1 VRQQFTDKER
11 DGETGLDYFLARY
24 YSSAQGRFTSV
35 DPENAGADLEKP
47 QSWNG
52 YAHTLNN
59 PTTNTDPDGL
69 KVRICGT
76 DRQCTEGKTD
86 LSDEDF
92 YKYFRDAKG
101 IKLKDGNVYQNGN
114 LIGTYQRLSFDDLN
128 DFANGVIFGRGNTAG
143 LVQRLPIV
151 QKVVTVG
158 AAVDVGLIATVYV
171 GVELA
176 GASVRTLASMR

>member
-1 VRQQFTDKER
+1 VNY
-11 DGETGLDYFLARY
+11 LDR
-24 YSSAQGRFTSV
+24 
-35 DPENAGADLEKP
+35 P
-47 QSWNG
+47 QSNI
-52 YAHTLNN
+52 Y
-59 PTTNTDPDGL
+59 GL

-76 DRQCTEGKTD
+76 DGQCTEGKTD

-114 LIGTYQRLSFDDLN
+114 LIGSYQRLSFDDLN

-158 AAVDVGLIATVYV
+158 RRST
-171 GVELA
+171 
-176 GASVRTLASMR
+176 